1 LFPSKIE
8 QLLFFSLKHITG
20 YNMAATLLRQEIRAI
35 NLNLSLPWSGLGL
48 WRGKWNVP
56 ATERTLAK
64 LQDNK

>member
-1 LFPSKIE
+1 
-8 QLLFFSLKHITG
+8 
-20 YNMAATLLRQEIRAI
+20 MAATLLRQEIRAI